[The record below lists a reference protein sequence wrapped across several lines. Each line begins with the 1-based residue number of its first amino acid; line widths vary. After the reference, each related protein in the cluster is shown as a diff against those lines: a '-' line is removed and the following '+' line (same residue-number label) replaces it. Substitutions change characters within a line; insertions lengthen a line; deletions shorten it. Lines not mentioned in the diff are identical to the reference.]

1 MDSLHMLAGQVERR
15 RQLLVLLDSIQRQR
29 QELKNKNSQLKAQ
42 WQKEQLDVDRLEQGS
57 LVALLYEMLGKK
69 EERLEK
75 EQREALAAAAK
86 YRSAQAEL
94 EDVERRQACLHSEL
108 QELQGCEERY
118 EAAKRARAAELK
130 AENGQMGQRILT
142 LETKLGTLESQQRE
156 IQEALAA
163 GTLAE
168 DVARQM
174 QSELDSAED
183 WGIYDIWGGG
193 LIAQI
198 AKHDHLD
205 QAQSLVERLQTNLR
219 QFKTELDDVEIHA
232 DLNLRVDDFL
242 RFADWFFDGWIVDLT
257 VQGKIEDAQDQVYG
271 VQEQIG
277 QCMGR
282 LERMQADVDRQM
294 REIKETLEQLLLQE

>member
-130 AENGQMGQRILT
+130 AENGQTGQRILT

-156 IQEALAA
+156 IQEALEA

-168 DVARQM
+168 NVARQM

-271 VQEQIG
+271 VQEQIS